1 MKAIHFSRDIPLP
14 DRVDIQIEQ
23 TTSVKARIV
32 NVYRTRVLFISM
44 QAYAKNVPS
53 IYHNAYMP

>member
-1 MKAIHFSRDIPLP
+1 MINQSNIACMEPP
-14 DRVDIQIEQ
+14 IQIEQ

-44 QAYAKNVPS
+44 QAYAKNLPS

>member
-1 MKAIHFSRDIPLP
+1 MINQSNIACMEPP
-14 DRVDIQIEQ
+14 IQIEQ

-44 QAYAKNVPS
+44 QVYAKNVPS
-53 IYHNAYMP
+53 IYHNVYAVYVYK